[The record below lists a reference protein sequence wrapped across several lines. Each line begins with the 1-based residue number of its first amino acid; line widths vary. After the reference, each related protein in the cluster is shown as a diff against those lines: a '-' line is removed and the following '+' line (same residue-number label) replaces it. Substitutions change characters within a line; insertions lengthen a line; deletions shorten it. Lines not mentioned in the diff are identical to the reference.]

1 VTPIA
6 RLLTSGV
13 WWEDGDALGRP
24 ENVGERAGGEVH
36 PYRILG
42 ELLVLELTASPPRF
56 SPRRK
61 RLRAVM
67 RARLAEAF
75 PTDVGRLHDAED
87 GPAAAHGNRD
97 S

>member
-1 VTPIA
+1 
-6 RLLTSGV
+6 
-13 WWEDGDALGRP
+13 
-24 ENVGERAGGEVH
+24 VGERAGGEVN

-42 ELLVLELTASPPRF
+42 GLLVLELSASPPRF

-67 RARLAEAF
+67 RARFAEAF
-75 PTDVGRLHDAED
+75 PTDGGRLHDGDD
-87 GPAAAHGNRD
+87 GPAAARGNRD

>member
-1 VTPIA
+1 
-6 RLLTSGV
+6 
-13 WWEDGDALGRP
+13 
-24 ENVGERAGGEVH
+24 VGERAGDEVH

-42 ELLVLELTASPPRF
+42 GLLVLELSASPPRF

-75 PTDVGRLHDAED
+75 PTDVGRLRDAED
-87 GPAAAHGNRD
+87 GPAAAQRNSD